1 MPPRAVFVAGAG
13 TEIGKTYVT
22 AALTRAPAGTRPCRS
37 GPLKPLAS
45 GVPPLDDPG
54 FAESDTARLLDAQGI
69 ALDAEAVEACSPWR
83 FSAPLSPDQAAVLEG
98 RSLDL
103 ADLVAWCRARIAGT
117 PGTLLIE
124 GVGGPHEPGHRGRR
138 RASTGCGRSTCPA
151 LLVSGSYLGAI
162 SHALTACETLRRYS
176 VPLLAVVV
184 SESPGAPAPAGTVAA
199 SIARHAG
206 APVVCLRR
214 GEACPGSLADLIVT

>member
-22 AALTRAPAGTRPCRS
+22 AALTRRLRERGLPVETV
-37 GPLKPLAS
+37 KPLAS
-45 GVPPLDDPG
+45 GVPPLHDPG
-54 FAESDTARLLDAQGI
+54 FAESDTARLLDAQDI
-69 ALDAEAVEACSPWR
+69 ALDAEAVETCSPWR
-83 FSAPLSPDQAAVLEG
+83 FSAPLSPDQAAILEG

-103 ADLVAWCRARIAGT
+103 ADLVEWCRARIAGT

-124 GVGGPHEPGHRGRR
+124 GVGGLMSPVTATATGLDWL
-138 RASTGCGRSTCPA
+138 RALDIPA

-176 VPLLAVVV
+176 VPLRAVVV

>member
-1 MPPRAVFVAGAG
+1 MPAQAVFIAGAG

-22 AALTRAPAGTRPCRS
+22 AALTRRLRAQGRLVRTV
-37 GPLKPLAS
+37 KPLAS
-45 GVPPLDDPG
+45 GVPSIGDPG
-54 FAESDTARLLDAQGI
+54 FAESDTARLLDAQGL

-98 RSLDL
+98 RSVEL
-103 ADLVAWCRARIAGT
+103 AELVGWCRAQIACT

-124 GVGGPHEPGHRGRR
+124 GVGGLMSPVTEHATGLDWL
-138 RASTGCGRSTCPA
+138 RALGVPA

-162 SHALTACETLRRYS
+162 SHALTACETLRRYD
-176 VPLLAVVV
+176 VPLRAIAV
-184 SESPGAPAPAGTVAA
+184 SESAGAPAPAGTVAA

-206 APVVCLRR
+206 AAVFCLRR
-214 GEACPGSLADLIVT
+214 GAGCPEALADLI